1 MVQIDEIMGK
11 RAQLVEDQRKMLDLA
26 DAENRELTADEEAI
40 YQQMDVDF
48 DAFTD
53 EIKNLE
59 LIELKKLDRAI
70 KLEEREELLK
80 QSKNAPIK
88 PEPGGDN
95 LPAEKRDEK
104 QIQEIRQAFR
114 SYLIR
119 GSENLSKEEK
129 RALQADSDTAGG
141 YLVAPE
147 NFVADLIKDLEN
159 AVFVRS
165 RAKVIS
171 LPTAASFGVPELAN
185 RIGDPTWTAEIKIG
199 SEDTTMDFAKRT
211 MTPHPL
217 ARYIKVSKKLL
228 RVAQINVEAEIRTG
242 LAYEFATAEENAF
255 LNGTGSN
262 QPLGVMVASDYGVS
276 TSRDVSTG
284 NTTTQIKADNLIEC
298 VYTLKA
304 QYRKNAR
311 WAFHRDAVK
320 AIRKLKTGEGDYIW
334 QSGIASDKPATI
346 LGYPYDESEYM
357 PNTFTT
363 GLYVGILANWG
374 YYWIAD
380 ALDMQIQVLLEL
392 YAATNQNG
400 YIARKETDGAPVHEN
415 GFVRVKLA

>member
-1 MVQIDEIMGK
+1 MKKIKELLEK
-11 RAQLVEDQRKMLDLA
+11 RAKLVEDQRTMLDKA
-26 DAENRELTADEEAI
+26 SDEERELTSEEEGI
-40 YQQMDVDF
+40 YEGMDAEF
-48 DAFTD
+48 ESITD
-53 EIKNLE
+53 EIKG
-59 LIELKKLDRAI
+59 IEEAEQRKLDRIAKI
-70 KLEEREELLK
+70 EEKEEILRQTK
-80 QSKNAPIK
+80 SAPVK
-88 PEPGGDN
+88 PDPDIDSSVKR
-95 LPAEKRDEK
+95 AEDH
-104 QIQEIRQAFR
+104 IQETRRAFR
-114 SYLIR
+114 AFLTR
-119 GSENLSKEEK
+119 GSETLSAEEK
-129 RALQADSDTAGG
+129 RALQADSDVAGG

-147 NFVADLIKDLEN
+147 TFVSDLIKDLEN
-159 AVFVRS
+159 SVFVRA

-228 RVAQINVEAEIRTG
+228 RVSQINVEDEVRSG
-242 LAYEFATAEENAF
+242 LAHEFATVEENAF
-255 LNGTGSN
+255 LNGSGSN
-262 QPLGVMVASDYGVS
+262 QPLGVMVANDAGIT

-284 NTTTQIKADNLIEC
+284 NTTTQIKADGLIEC

-311 WAFHRDAVK
+311 WAFHRDAIK
-320 AIRKLKTGEGDYIW
+320 MIRKLKTGEGDYIW
-334 QSGIASDKPATI
+334 QSGIGLDKPATI

-363 GLYVGILANWG
+363 GLYVGILADWG

-380 ALDMQIQVLLEL
+380 ALDLQIQVLLEL